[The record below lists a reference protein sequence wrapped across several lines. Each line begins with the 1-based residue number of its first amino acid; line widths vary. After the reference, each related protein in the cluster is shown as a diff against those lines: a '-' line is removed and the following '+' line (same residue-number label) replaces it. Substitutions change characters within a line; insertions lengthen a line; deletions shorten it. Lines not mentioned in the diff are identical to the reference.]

1 MTMRKAWV
9 GLATSFFWVL
19 AWSTAGGTVTVNG
32 QTPGPTPFISIV
44 DLVVSK
50 PSALRSIQFEVAS
63 KPGSVVRPIRA
74 KYSRAYLQARG
85 YLDSQTGEVTLPVFG
100 LYADF
105 TNSVKLKATYK
116 DGSGRRVT
124 LAIPTQPFDDP
135 TGVYVNPTVLRA
147 RSSAQKLSYDYIM
160 LKGYLE
166 GLSPV
171 IIDTEGEVRWVGT
184 ADASSLPAILH
195 RNGIYV
201 TKNTTLTRMEFD
213 GTFSDVADYASLGVV
228 GFHHNFDPGKR
239 GILAEV
245 DTSEAQE
252 SVVMEIDATGQPL
265 QTWDMNEILRE
276 AMLAGGDDPNGLVKD
291 GVDWFHNNACSYQK
305 STNALILSS
314 RENFVIAVDYDT
326 GKIRWILGDPT
337 KNWFQ
342 FPSLRK
348 FALRLGDDTLPPIG
362 QHSVSVVK
370 GGNLLL
376 FDDGANSQNQ
386 TPAGDNRDYSAARK
400 YRISA
405 KKKLAVEK
413 WTYIADPSIY
423 SPFCS
428 SVYEDRRKN
437 YLLDYSLAGPL
448 ISTDILGLTAKG
460 DVAFHYSYPVVQF
473 CGVAWNAIPVHL
485 EKLSFK

>member
-1 MTMRKAWV
+1 MRTARV
-9 GLATSFFWVL
+9 GFAISFFWVF
-19 AWSTAGGTVTVNG
+19 AWSAAGGTVTVNG

-44 DLVVSK
+44 DMAVSK

-85 YLDSQTGEVTLPVFG
+85 YLDLQTGGLTLPVFG

-105 TNSVKLKATYK
+105 TNSVELKATFK
-116 DGSGRRVT
+116 DGSVRRLT
-124 LAIPTQPFDDP
+124 LSIPTEPFDDP
-135 TGVYVNPTVLRA
+135 TGEYVNPTVLRA

-160 LKGYLE
+160 LKGYVD
-166 GLSPV
+166 GLSPI

-184 ADASSLPAILH
+184 ANASTQASILYQ
-195 RNGIYV
+195 NGIYV
-201 TKNTTLTRMEFD
+201 GRGTTLTRMEFD
-213 GTFSDVADYASLGVV
+213 GTLNDLGDYAGLGIV
-228 GFHHNFDPGKR
+228 GFHHNLDPGKR
-239 GILAEV
+239 GILVEV
-245 DTSEAQE
+245 DTSAAQE
-252 SVVMEIDATGQPL
+252 SVVIEVDATGKPL

-276 AMLAGGDDPNGLVKD
+276 AMLAGGDDPNALVKE

-305 STNALILSS
+305 STNSLILSS

-326 GKIRWILGDPT
+326 AAIRWILGDPT
-337 KNWFQ
+337 KAWFQ
-342 FPSLRK
+342 FPSLKK

-376 FDDGANSQNQ
+376 FDDGANSSNQ

-405 KKKLAVEK
+405 KKKVAVEK
-413 WTYIADPSIY
+413 WTYVADPSIY

-428 SVYEDRRKN
+428 SVYQDGKT
-437 YLLDYSLAGPL
+437 YLLDYSLAGPF
-448 ISTDILGLTAKG
+448 ISTDIMGLTSKG
-460 DVAFHYSYPVVQF
+460 EEAFHYSYPIIEF

-485 EKLSFK
+485 EKLMFK